1 MNFDSGNIQPVAP
14 RKGGEREGLH
24 RDRRKFWEVVVV
36 FIVLVLMMDSR
47 QYRYVKNDQIIHF
60 KYIVCYVSIIDH

>member
-1 MNFDSGNIQPVAP
+1 MDFDCGSIQPVAP
-14 RKGGEREGLH
+14 RKREREGLH
-24 RDRRKFWEVVVV
+24 RDRRKFGGVMEV

-47 QYRYVKNDQIIHF
+47 QYRYVKNDQITHF